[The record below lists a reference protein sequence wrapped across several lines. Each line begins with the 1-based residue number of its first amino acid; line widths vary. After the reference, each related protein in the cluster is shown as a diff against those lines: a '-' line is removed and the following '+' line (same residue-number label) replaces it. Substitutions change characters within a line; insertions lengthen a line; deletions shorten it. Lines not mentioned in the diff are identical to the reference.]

1 MADEDY
7 GNIDFDSMFA
17 AAEKESARR
26 SSISSANV
34 ALDLANSPEPQTRGY
49 EFNNFSQPRMN
60 VQYDLKSLL
69 SQYFGFHEFRHAQER
84 VILEILAGRDVAIFW
99 STGIYSF

>member
-26 SSISSANV
+26 SSISSANT
-34 ALDLANSPEPQTRGY
+34 LDLTNSPEPQTQG
-49 EFNNFSQPRMN
+49 NKSNKFSQPRMN

-69 SQYFGFHEFRHAQER
+69 SQYFGFDEFRHAQAR
-84 VILEILAGRDVAIFW
+84 VILEILAGKDVAIFW